1 MTSTVPPAASG
12 PTAGAA
18 YWQALL
24 APFLAAKVLS
34 PLDYRFA
41 LALAR
46 MAPEPPSDAVVL
58 GAAAASA
65 ALTRGDI
72 CLELTRADVLLAP
85 ADEDASLAPRPTWPE
100 ANAWREALMHSP
112 LVSDGTSRAPL
123 VLDGERLYLHRY
135 YDYQRRLARALTE
148 RRETT
153 FTVDDQ
159 RLAETL
165 DRLFASADP
174 DPAQRAAAET
184 AVRRGLTIISGG
196 PGTGKTSTVVRILGA
211 LVEAQPTLRAV
222 LVAPTGKAATRL
234 SESIRSQRNT
244 LAVTPDVAARIPE
257 AAATIHRSLGYRP
270 QSPTRFLHDR
280 EHPLAA
286 DVVVLDE
293 ASMVDLAMMTKLV
306 EAVPKH
312 ARLIFLGDKDQLAS
326 VAAGHVL
333 GDIAEA
339 AQPGGPL
346 AASFALLTQS
356 HRFSERGGIGA
367 LARAIKIGD
376 EAAVIATLRANH
388 DEIAWEPNDL
398 PDAETRLREL
408 AIAGWAPLSR
418 RLATPESALAA
429 LPGFQL
435 LCAHRRGRW
444 GAEHLTQEVRA
455 WLAEAEHI
463 PPGDE
468 WYPGRPVIV
477 LVNDHAQDLWN
488 GDTGVVLR
496 DADDLLRVHFPRAG
510 DSPDQR
516 TRALSLAQLPT
527 HASFYATTI
536 HKAQGSGF
544 DHVVAVLPPE
554 PSPVVTR
561 ELLYTAITRARKKVT
576 LVASEAV
583 IRHAVRT
590 RVQRA
595 SGLAA
600 ALLEPSGRQQ

>member
-1 MTSTVPPAASG
+1 MTAADA
-12 PTAGAA
+12 TAR
-18 YWQALL
+18 WESLL
-24 APFLAAKVLS
+24 APLLAAKVLS

-46 MAPEPPSDAVVL
+46 IAPEPPADAVVL

-72 CLELTRADVLLAP
+72 CLELARAPELLAP
-85 ADEDASLAPRPTWPE
+85 TEEDAPLGLTTPWPE
-100 ANAWREALMHSP
+100 PTAWREALERSP
-112 LVSDGTSRAPL
+112 LVTDGTTRAPL
-123 VLDGERLYLHRY
+123 VLESGRLYLHRY
-135 YDYQRRLARALTE
+135 WDYQRRLARSLFE
-148 RRETT
+148 RRETLMMPSPA
-153 FTVDDQ
+153 DQ
-159 RLAETL
+159 ARTSATL

-196 PGTGKTSTVVRILGA
+196 PGTGKTSTVARILGA
-211 LVEAQPTLRAV
+211 LVEADPTLRAV

-234 SESIRSQRNT
+234 SESIRKQRAELGLSPE
-244 LAVTPDVAARIPE
+244 LAAKIPD
-257 AAATIHRSLGYRP
+257 AAATVHRSLGYRP
-270 QSPTRFLHDR
+270 QTPTRFAHDR

-306 EAVPKH
+306 EAVPRR
-312 ARLIFLGDKDQLAS
+312 ARLILLGDRDQLAS

-339 AQPGGPL
+339 ALPGRPL
-346 AASFALLTQS
+346 ADCFAVLTKS
-356 HRFSERGGIGA
+356 HRFKEDGGIGA
-367 LARAIKIGD
+367 LARAINLGD
-376 EAAVIATLRANH
+376 EDRVMSILRTESASGPNA
-388 DEIAWEPNDL
+388 ELAWQPNDA
-398 PDAETRLREL
+398 PDAEQRLREL
-408 AIAGWAPLSR
+408 AVAGWAPLSR
-418 RLATPESALAA
+418 RLGSAESALAA

-444 GAEHLTQEVRA
+444 GAEHLTHEIRL
-455 WLAEAEHI
+455 WLAAGEHV
-463 PPGDE
+463 PAGEE

-496 DADDLLRVHFPRAG
+496 DADGLLRVHFPSAAA
-510 DSPDQR
+510 P
-516 TRALSLAQLPT
+516 RALSLAQLPT

-554 PSPVVTR
+554 PSPVITR
-561 ELLYTAITRARKKVT
+561 ELLYTAVTRARKRVT

-600 ALLEPSGRQQ
+600 ALSLSSRPR

>member
-1 MTSTVPPAASG
+1 MI
-12 PTAGAA
+12 GATDDSA
-18 YWQALL
+18 RWEALL
-24 APFLAAKVLS
+24 APLLTAKVLS

-46 MAPEPPSDAVVL
+46 IAPEPPVDAVVL

-72 CLELTRADVLLAP
+72 CLELARAPELLAP
-85 ADEDASLAPRPTWPE
+85 TEEDAPLGVATPWPE
-100 ANAWREALMHSP
+100 PTAWREALERSP
-112 LVSDGTSRAPL
+112 LVTDGTVRAPL
-123 VLDGERLYLHRY
+123 VLEGGRLYLHRY
-135 YDYQRRLARALTE
+135 WDYQRRLARSLVE
-148 RRETT
+148 RRETLMPI
-153 FTVDDQ
+153 DHA
-159 RLAETL
+159 RASATL

-196 PGTGKTSTVVRILGA
+196 PGTGKTSTVARILGA
-211 LVEAQPTLRAV
+211 LVEADPTLRAV

-234 SESIRSQRNT
+234 SESIRSQRAA
-244 LAVTPDVAARIPE
+244 LDLPPEVAAKIPE
-257 AAATIHRSLGYRP
+257 AAATVHRSLGYRP
-270 QSPTRFLHDR
+270 QTPTRFAHDR
-280 EHPLAA
+280 DHPLSA

-306 EAVPKH
+306 EAVPRR
-312 ARLIFLGDKDQLAS
+312 ARLILLGDRDQLAS

-339 AQPGGPL
+339 ALPGKPL
-346 AASFALLTQS
+346 ADCFAVLTKS
-356 HRFSERGGIGA
+356 HRFSEDGGIGA
-367 LARAIKIGD
+367 LARAINLGD
-376 EAAVIATLRANH
+376 EERVMAILRAESGP
-388 DEIAWEPNDL
+388 DGELAWQPNDT
-398 PDAETRLREL
+398 PDAEQRLREL
-408 AIAGWAPLSR
+408 AVAGWAPLSR
-418 RLATPESALAA
+418 RLGSPETALAA

-444 GAEHLTQEVRA
+444 GAEHLTHEIRL
-455 WLAEAEHI
+455 WLAAGEHVPI
-463 PPGDE
+463 GEE

-496 DADDLLRVHFPRAG
+496 DPDGLLRVHFPSAAG
-510 DSPDQR
+510 PAS
-516 TRALSLAQLPT
+516 RALSLAQLPT
-527 HASFYATTI
+527 HAAFYATTI

-561 ELLYTAITRARKKVT
+561 ELLYTAVTRARKKVT

-600 ALLEPSGRQQ
+600 ALSISSRRAP